1 MKASTH
7 TIKRLAATV
16 FAAAAAIVVVPA
28 AYAGFD
34 GPPDAI
40 DRYNANQPSGAG
52 TLALGGSPDAIDRY
66 QKANEPVP
74 TTPAIQGSPDAIDRY
89 NANQASDAGTLP
101 LGGSPDA
108 IDRFQRANASQPIQS
123 PPDWI
128 ERYAARTP
136 TAVTVAGGSGFDWAD
151 FGIGAAAM
159 LGMVLILAGF
169 GVGVQ
174 VARHK
179 TGRIRTS

>member
-7 TIKRLAATV
+7 TIKRLAATL
-16 FAAAAAIVVVPA
+16 FAAAASIVVVPA

-40 DRYNANQPSGAG
+40 DRYSAKQASGAG
-52 TLALGGSPDAIDRY
+52 THALG
-66 QKANEPVP
+66 
-74 TTPAIQGSPDAIDRY
+74 GSPDAIDRY
-89 NANQASDAGTLP
+89 NANQASGAGTLA

-174 VARHK
+174 AARHK